1 MKNKNIQCLFYDA
14 DLFYAYIQFYKIVNS
29 LLVSYQFSKQSFEL
43 NQKLL
48 SNKFP
53 QQIENI
59 SRFSKI
65 YFMDTTYSNIE
76 RSKCLDVPSIEYS
89 INALISQR
97 NRNNSEKSLNLILED
112 QQNQSIS
119 NQQGLAYSLGQQ
131 IEKGRDNQLQK
142 EFIFQDYKLPFKKI
156 DSESEQERNFN
167 DSVISDRLEPMIISL
182 SQKKS
187 DMSSPL
193 RSPPILENS
202 EQKKHK
208 TKKKNKYFADLIENS
223 TITQSAKKEKEKQ
236 QENMKTFFEQEN
248 DYLKNVYGKYY
259 EQSKFQSIIPFNLF
273 EKLQQKS
280 DKQEQNKEGQNMQNS
295 TISQMNILETSR
307 ERSTTLP
314 IARQIDPLQYSQ
326 FRRQSVLQKSRLFTF
341 CQNINNKTIEKDSLF
356 FENRSINFDKT
367 SENKDEKARKQD
379 KKGQGILTLLR
390 IRNQNQH
397 QKQIN
402 EDVRREFQKKVGI
415 FTKINRFLYNLQIKS
430 GLKNPKWLN
439 EYILNVI
446 GDLSFS
452 KLENAYQIKTFQ
464 HLASIKASKATLRRQ
479 MTVTDKFRIK
489 IFNIQKQ
496 YSSIIQKLP
505 IIDPSSI
512 TKQLWDMFIIFYI
525 LLAVVVVPID
535 RFILYYTQTPSLI
548 IQFRIAIYS
557 FFTIVSAID
566 ILSQFCIGIYH
577 QGEVILN
584 RKIIAQSYLRGQFI
598 LDIITFTILILR
610 FFIHDTHIYDC
621 LIFLKLYKLE
631 KIFQQQYEF
640 QIIRFNKGHFVQLVE
655 IFLTDLFLI
664 HLIVSLFI
672 YIGFSEN
679 SEGWVYSQQLQ
690 SSDWFNIYTQ
700 TFYSILMVH
709 LAQGQNSIKP
719 INNFE
724 FWFLSISTVILIS
737 SLLRSMKKLQKVLSD
752 YKKKDK
758 EALKQMRL
766 INIYLRDKNIGQRLK
781 IKIVKYL
788 QFQMNQKQQIPIQQE
803 HQILQLLSQELR
815 EQILIETNLQI
826 IQRSSILTNFSLSTQ
841 KKASTFLE
849 LRTIHE
855 NETIFEE
862 GDYSENPYYYF
873 LKQGEIE
880 FFVESVKGS
889 QQILRLQTL
898 QKDNWFGEIS
908 FLTQKERIVGAIAKQ
923 KCEVYT
929 LSRQNF
935 LCLLQEQSRDYIKFS
950 LLEEKLRM
958 NETHILK
965 MKCWSCESV
974 EHTIKNCPLIHF
986 VPDIE
991 KVILKE
997 KFSLPQ
1003 KRKKDFE
1010 RFRYLKQNSIKLQK
1024 LAEQQL
1030 KKFKK
1035 KNMSLV
1041 IEAKN
1046 KMISKKKKK
1055 TKKDTIF
1062 SETNILKAES
1072 LRLQLAQQ
1080 GNKNQGLNVPSDEI
1094 NKQIGAKLVDS
1105 LSDILSI
1112 EKRNENTNF
1121 LNSAYTEVSSRNVNE
1136 TLKLQ
1141 SQRDR
1146 NISENSKQGSKTR
1159 FIPQPQISNQKF
1171 FFQNYGQ
1178 NQNVHNSEEDK
1189 QAQNSISQLC
1199 ILSPQKAQSNNNQNT
1214 LHYFSQNS
1222 LHGNLQANGINPNI
1236 NSLNYI
1242 SNNGGGGTPHQLS
1255 LINYVNH
1262 GFTQQ
1267 INQISQT
1274 PQFSS
1279 QIPTMNL
1286 NSSNA
1291 SLNTL
1296 QQQQGMKSNT
1306 YFNSLTSVQKQNSQ
1320 AAPSPSNNKS
1330 ISVIKTQSYNRGA
1343 NKAAAIQSQQISDL
1357 QTLNEEILLDFNTAQ
1372 NHYNEQNNNEEALH
1386 NKSPRETSICPINES
1401 DPNEEHDSRI
1411 FIENQKKKQNKKDN
1425 SFGVYSIFSRKKFFE
1440 EDQKYQKSRKQSI
1453 FKQASKQNNQNEN
1466 EDSKED
1472 KN

>member
-1 MKNKNIQCLFYDA
+1 MDNT
-14 DLFYAYIQFYKIVNS
+14 YIN
-29 LLVSYQFSKQSFEL
+29 
-43 NQKLL
+43 
-48 SNKFP
+48 
-53 QQIENI
+53 
-59 SRFSKI
+59 
-65 YFMDTTYSNIE
+65 TE
-76 RSKCLDVPSIEYS
+76 RSKYLDVPSIEYS
-89 INALISQR
+89 ISAMISQR
-97 NRNNSEKSLNLILED
+97 NRNNTEKSLNCIQDD
-112 QQNQSIS
+112 QQNQSNS
-119 NQQGLAYSLGQQ
+119 NQQGLTYSLGQQ
-131 IEKGRDNQLQK
+131 VEKIKDNQLQK
-142 EFIFQDYKLPFKKI
+142 EFIFYDYKLPFKKI

-167 DSVISDRLEPMIISL
+167 DSVISDKLEPMIISL

-187 DMSSPL
+187 DMSSPI
-193 RSPPILENS
+193 RSPLILEDS
-202 EQKKHK
+202 AKKK
-208 TKKKNKYFADLIENS
+208 DKIKKKNKYFADLIENS

-259 EQSKFQSIIPFNLF
+259 EQINQYLTCLIQLIYNLDEISTKIILF
-273 EKLQQKS
+273 FLKHKNQ
-280 DKQEQNKEGQNMQNS
+280 DKQEMNKEGQNITQ
-295 TISQMNILETSR
+295 SQMNVLETSR

-314 IARQIDPLQYSQ
+314 IARQIDSQQYSQ

-341 CQNINNKTIEKDSLF
+341 CQNINNRTIEKDSLF
-356 FENRSINFDKT
+356 HENRSINLDKNN
-367 SENKDEKARKQD
+367 EIKDEKARKQD

-390 IRNQNQH
+390 IRSQNQN

-402 EDVRREFQKKVGI
+402 EDIRREFQKKVGI
-415 FTKINRFLYNLQIKS
+415 FTKINRFLYNLQLKS

-439 EYILNVI
+439 DYILNVI

-452 KLENAYQIKTFQ
+452 KLENAYQVKTFQ
-464 HLASIKASKATLRRQ
+464 HLASIKPNKTQLRKQ

-489 IFNIQKQ
+489 IFNFQKQ

-512 TKQLWDMFIIFYI
+512 TKQLWDIFIIFYI
-525 LLAVVVVPID
+525 LLAVVIVPID
-535 RFILYYTQTPSLI
+535 RFILFYTQTPSLI
-548 IQFRIAIYS
+548 VQFRTAIYS
-557 FFTIVSAID
+557 FFTIVAAVD

-577 QGEVILN
+577 QGE
-584 RKIIAQSYLRGQFI
+584 
-598 LDIITFTILILR
+598 
-610 FFIHDTHIYDC
+610 
-621 LIFLKLYKLE
+621 
-631 KIFQQQYEF
+631 
-640 QIIRFNKGHFVQLVE
+640 IIRFNKGHFVQLVQ
-655 IFLTDLFLI
+655 IFLTDIFII

-672 YIGFSEN
+672 YIGFSE
-679 SEGWVYSQQLQ
+679 SSKGWVSCLQLQ
-690 SSDWFNIYTQ
+690 SSDWFNI
-700 TFYSILMVH
+700 ILMVH
-709 LAQGQNSIKP
+709 LAQGQNIIKP
-719 INNFE
+719 VNNFE
-724 FWFLSISTVILIS
+724 FWFLSISTVLLIS
-737 SLLRSMKKLQKVLSD
+737 SLLRSIKKLQKVLSD

-788 QFQMNQKQQIPIQQE
+788 QFQMNQRQQIPIQQE

-815 EQILIETNLQI
+815 EQILVETNLQI
-826 IQRSSILTNFSLSTQ
+826 IQRSTILANFSLSTQ
-841 KKASTFLE
+841 KKASTYLE

-898 QKDNWFGEIS
+898 QKDNWFGEMS

-929 LSRQNF
+929 LSRQDF

-965 MKCWSCESV
+965 MKCWSCESI

-991 KVILKE
+991 KVILCLAKNNNLI
-997 KFSLPQ
+997 KSLNK
-1003 KRKKDFE
+1003 KRY
-1010 RFRYLKQNSIKLQK
+1010 RYLKQSSVKLQK

-1035 KNMSLV
+1035 KNMSLI
-1041 IEAKN
+1041 IEAKK
-1046 KMISKKKKK
+1046 KMTSNKKKKI
-1055 TKKDTIF
+1055 KKDTIF

-1072 LRLQLAQQ
+1072 LRLQLAQI
-1080 GNKNQGLNVPSDEI
+1080 GNKKQGLNVPSDEI

-1112 EKRNENTNF
+1112 DKKNDNINYI
-1121 LNSAYTEVSSRNVNE
+1121 NSAFTEVSSRNVNE

-1159 FIPQPQISNQKF
+1159 FSPQLQSVN
-1171 FFQNYGQ
+1171 NYGQ
-1178 NQNVHNSEEDK
+1178 NQNIHNSEEDK
-1189 QAQNSISQLC
+1189 QAQESISQLC
-1199 ILSPQKAQSNNNQNT
+1199 VLSPQKAQSNNNQNT

-1222 LHGNLQANGINPNI
+1222 LQANLQANVVNPNI

-1242 SNNGGGGTPHQLS
+1242 STNGGGGTPHQLNF
-1255 LINYVNH
+1255 INYGNH
-1262 GFTQQ
+1262 GFGSQIQQ
-1267 INQISQT
+1267 ITQT

-1296 QQQQGMKSNT
+1296 QQQGMKSNT
-1306 YFNSLTSVQKQNSQ
+1306 FFNSLTSVQKQNSY

-1330 ISVIKTQSYNRGA
+1330 ISIIKTQSYNRGA

-1357 QTLNEEILLDFNTAQ
+1357 QILNEEILLDFNTAQ
-1372 NHYNEQNNNEEALH
+1372 NHYTEQNAEDASH
-1386 NKSPRETSICPINES
+1386 NKSPKEASISPINES

-1411 FIENQKKKQNKKDN
+1411 FIENQKKKQIKKDN

-1440 EDQKYQKSRKQSI
+1440 EDQKYQQSRKQSI
-1453 FKQASKQNNQNEN
+1453 FKQASKQNNYTDNDESKTQKQQNNLKKENLDEENKKLREENARLNYRIEILTKSLREVLNNNKVKELEKEN
-1466 EDSKED
+1466 EKLQYNVNHLRNIVRE
-1472 KN
+1472 KVLNN

>member
-1 MKNKNIQCLFYDA
+1 MDNTFS
-14 DLFYAYIQFYKIVNS
+14 NS
-29 LLVSYQFSKQSFEL
+29 
-43 NQKLL
+43 
-48 SNKFP
+48 
-53 QQIENI
+53 
-59 SRFSKI
+59 
-65 YFMDTTYSNIE
+65 E
-76 RSKCLDVPSIEYS
+76 RSKYLDVPSIEYS

-97 NRNNSEKSLNLILED
+97 NKNNSDKSLNFLQDD
-112 QQNQSIS
+112 QQNQSIV
-119 NQQGLAYSLGQQ
+119 NQQGLGYSLGQQ
-131 IEKGRDNQLQK
+131 EKIRDNQLQK
-142 EFIFQDYKLPFKKI
+142 ECIFQDYKLPFKKI

-193 RSPPILENS
+193 RSPPILQDS
-202 EQKKHK
+202 AKKKNK

-273 EKLQQKS
+273 EKLQQKQ
-280 DKQEQNKEGQNMQNS
+280 DKQELNKEGQNIQNS
-295 TISQMNILETSR
+295 TNRQMNILGTSR

-314 IARQIDPLQYSQ
+314 IARQIDSLLYSQ

-356 FENRSINFDKT
+356 YENRSINFDKNN
-367 SENKDEKARKQD
+367 ENKEDKARKQD

-390 IRNQNQH
+390 IRNQNQN
-397 QKQIN
+397 QKQVN

-439 EYILNVI
+439 EYILNAI

-452 KLENAYQIKTFQ
+452 KIEHAYQVKTFQ
-464 HLASIKASKATLRRQ
+464 HLASIKASKVSLRKQ
-479 MTVTDKFRIK
+479 MTVADKFRKK
-489 IFNIQKQ
+489 IFNFQKQ
-496 YSSIIQKLP
+496 YFSIIQRIP

-512 TKQLWDMFIIFYI
+512 TKQLWDIFIIFYI

-557 FFTIVSAID
+557 FFIIVSAID
-566 ILSQFCIGIYH
+566 ILSEFCIGIYH
-577 QGEVILN
+577 QGQVIMD

-598 LDIITFTILILR
+598 LDIITFTLMVLR
-610 FFIHDTHIYDC
+610 FLVNDTQIYDC

-631 KIFQQQYEF
+631 KILQQQYEF
-640 QIIRFNKGHFVQLVE
+640 QIIRFNKGHFVQLVQIFITD
-655 IFLTDLFLI
+655 IFLV

-679 SEGWVYSQQLQ
+679 SEGWVSYLQLQ

-709 LAQGQNSIKP
+709 LAQGQNIIKP

-724 FWFLSISTVILIS
+724 FWFLSISTVLLIS
-737 SLLRSMKKLQKVLSD
+737 SLLRSIKKLQKVLSD

-815 EQILIETNLQI
+815 EQILVETNLQI
-826 IQRSSILTNFSLSTQ
+826 IQRSSILSNFSLSTQ

-862 GDYSENPYYYF
+862 GDYSENPHYYF

-889 QQILRLQTL
+889 QQILRLQTV
-898 QKDNWFGEIS
+898 QKDNWFGEMS

-929 LSRQNF
+929 LSRQDF

-965 MKCWSCESV
+965 MKCWSCESI

-1003 KRKKDFE
+1003 KRKSDFQ
-1010 RFRYLKQNSIKLQK
+1010 RYRYLKQSSIKLQI

-1035 KNMSLV
+1035 KNMSLI
-1041 IEAKN
+1041 IEAKK
-1046 KMISKKKKK
+1046 KMVSKKKKK
-1055 TKKDTIF
+1055 IKKDTIF

-1072 LRLQLAQQ
+1072 LRLQLAQI
-1080 GNKNQGLNVPSDEI
+1080 GNKKQGLYVPSDEI

-1112 EKRNENTNF
+1112 DKRNENTNQ
-1121 LNSAYTEVSSRNVNE
+1121 LNSVYTEVSSRNVNE
-1136 TLKLQ
+1136 TLRLQ
-1141 SQRDR
+1141 SQKDR
-1146 NISENSKQGSKTR
+1146 NISENSKSGSKTR
-1159 FIPQPQISNQKF
+1159 FNPQLQISNQKLIYKSVN
-1171 FFQNYGQ
+1171 NYGQ
-1178 NQNVHNSEEDK
+1178 NQNNHNSEEDK
-1189 QAQNSISQLC
+1189 QAQDSISQLC

-1222 LHGNLQANGINPNI
+1222 LYANLQPNAVNPNI

-1242 SNNGGGGTPHQLS
+1242 STNGGGPPHQLS
-1255 LINYVNH
+1255 LINYFNH
-1262 GFTQQ
+1262 GFSSQIQQ
-1267 INQISQT
+1267 IAQT

-1279 QIPTMNL
+1279 QIPTLNL

-1296 QQQQGMKSNT
+1296 QQQGMKSNT

-1372 NHYNEQNNNEEALH
+1372 NNYNEQNIEDAVH
-1386 NKSPRETSICPINES
+1386 NKSPKEKSICPINES

-1440 EDQKYQKSRKQSI
+1440 EDQKYQHSRKQSI
-1453 FKQASKQNNQNEN
+1453 FKQASKQNNNQDFDE
-1466 EDSKED
+1466 SKAD
-1472 KN
+1472 NS

>member
-1 MKNKNIQCLFYDA
+1 MDNT
-14 DLFYAYIQFYKIVNS
+14 YIN
-29 LLVSYQFSKQSFEL
+29 
-43 NQKLL
+43 
-48 SNKFP
+48 
-53 QQIENI
+53 
-59 SRFSKI
+59 
-65 YFMDTTYSNIE
+65 TE
-76 RSKCLDVPSIEYS
+76 RSKYLDVPSIEYS
-89 INALISQR
+89 ISAMISQR
-97 NRNNSEKSLNLILED
+97 NRNNTEKSLNCIQDD
-112 QQNQSIS
+112 QQNQSNS
-119 NQQGLAYSLGQQ
+119 NQQGLTYSLGQQ
-131 IEKGRDNQLQK
+131 VEKIKDNQLQK
-142 EFIFQDYKLPFKKI
+142 EFIFYDYKLPFKKI

-167 DSVISDRLEPMIISL
+167 DSVISDKLEPMIISL

-187 DMSSPL
+187 DMSSPI
-193 RSPPILENS
+193 RSPLILEDS
-202 EQKKHK
+202 AKKK
-208 TKKKNKYFADLIENS
+208 DKIKKKNKYFADLIENS

-273 EKLQQKS
+273 EKLQQKQNQ
-280 DKQEQNKEGQNMQNS
+280 DKQEMNKEGQNITQ
-295 TISQMNILETSR
+295 SQMNVLETSR

-314 IARQIDPLQYSQ
+314 IARQIDSQQYSQ

-341 CQNINNKTIEKDSLF
+341 CQNINNRTIEKDSLF
-356 FENRSINFDKT
+356 HENRSINLDKNN
-367 SENKDEKARKQD
+367 EIKDEKARKQD

-390 IRNQNQH
+390 IRSQNQN

-402 EDVRREFQKKVGI
+402 EDIRREFQKKVGI
-415 FTKINRFLYNLQIKS
+415 FTKINRFLYNLQLKS

-439 EYILNVI
+439 DYILNVI

-452 KLENAYQIKTFQ
+452 KLENAYQVKTFQ
-464 HLASIKASKATLRRQ
+464 HLASIKPNKTQLRKQ

-489 IFNIQKQ
+489 IFNFQKQ

-512 TKQLWDMFIIFYI
+512 TKQLWDIFIIFYI
-525 LLAVVVVPID
+525 LLAVVIVPID
-535 RFILYYTQTPSLI
+535 RFILFYTQTPSLI
-548 IQFRIAIYS
+548 VQFRTAIYS
-557 FFTIVSAID
+557 FFTIVAAVD

-598 LDIITFTILILR
+598 LDIITFTVILLR
-610 FFIHDTHIYDC
+610 FFVNDTQIYNC

-631 KIFQQQYEF
+631 KILQQQYEF
-640 QIIRFNKGHFVQLVE
+640 QIIRFNKGHFVQLVQ
-655 IFLTDLFLI
+655 IFLTDIFII

-672 YIGFSEN
+672 YIGFSE
-679 SEGWVYSQQLQ
+679 SSKGWVSCLQLQ

-709 LAQGQNSIKP
+709 LAQGQNIIKP
-719 INNFE
+719 VNNFE
-724 FWFLSISTVILIS
+724 FWFLSISTVLLIS
-737 SLLRSMKKLQKVLSD
+737 SLLRSIKKLQKVLSD

-788 QFQMNQKQQIPIQQE
+788 QFQMNQRQQIPIQQE

-815 EQILIETNLQI
+815 EQILVETNLQI
-826 IQRSSILTNFSLSTQ
+826 IQRSTILANFSLSTQ
-841 KKASTFLE
+841 KKASTYLE

-898 QKDNWFGEIS
+898 QKDNWFGEMS

-929 LSRQNF
+929 LSRQDF

-965 MKCWSCESV
+965 MKCWSCESI

-1003 KRKKDFE
+1003 KRKNDFE
-1010 RFRYLKQNSIKLQK
+1010 RYRYLKQSSVKLQK

-1035 KNMSLV
+1035 KNMSLI
-1041 IEAKN
+1041 IEAKK
-1046 KMISKKKKK
+1046 KMTSNKKKKI
-1055 TKKDTIF
+1055 KKDTIF

-1072 LRLQLAQQ
+1072 LRLQLAQI
-1080 GNKNQGLNVPSDEI
+1080 GNKKQGLNVPSDEI

-1112 EKRNENTNF
+1112 DKKNDNINYI
-1121 LNSAYTEVSSRNVNE
+1121 NSAFTEVSSRNVNE

-1159 FIPQPQISNQKF
+1159 FSPQLQVSNQKLILKSVN
-1171 FFQNYGQ
+1171 NYGQ
-1178 NQNVHNSEEDK
+1178 NQNIHNSEEDK
-1189 QAQNSISQLC
+1189 QAQESISQLC
-1199 ILSPQKAQSNNNQNT
+1199 VLSPQKAQSNNNQNT

-1222 LHGNLQANGINPNI
+1222 LQANLQANVVNPNI

-1242 SNNGGGGTPHQLS
+1242 STNGGGGTPHQLNF
-1255 LINYVNH
+1255 INYGNH
-1262 GFTQQ
+1262 GFGSQIQQ
-1267 INQISQT
+1267 ITQT

-1296 QQQQGMKSNT
+1296 QQQGMKSNT
-1306 YFNSLTSVQKQNSQ
+1306 FFNSLTSVQKQNSY

-1330 ISVIKTQSYNRGA
+1330 ISIIKTQSYNRGA

-1357 QTLNEEILLDFNTAQ
+1357 QILNEEILLDFNTAQ
-1372 NHYNEQNNNEEALH
+1372 NHYTEQNAEDASH
-1386 NKSPRETSICPINES
+1386 NKSPKEASISPINES

-1411 FIENQKKKQNKKDN
+1411 FIENQKKKQIKKDN

-1440 EDQKYQKSRKQSI
+1440 EDQKYQQSRKQSI
-1453 FKQASKQNNQNEN
+1453 FKQASKQNNYTDNDE
-1466 EDSKED
+1466 SKVD
-1472 KN
+1472 NN